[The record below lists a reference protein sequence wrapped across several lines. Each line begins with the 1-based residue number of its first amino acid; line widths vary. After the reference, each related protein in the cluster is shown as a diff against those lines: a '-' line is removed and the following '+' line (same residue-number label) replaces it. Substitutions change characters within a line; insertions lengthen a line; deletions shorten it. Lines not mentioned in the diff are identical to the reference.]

1 VNSENPKPKTSKY
14 KLNNKMIYPIVVYG
28 SPVLRQ
34 IAKDIDARYPDLDKL
49 LTDMYETM
57 YTADGMGLAA
67 PQIGKSVRVFV
78 VDATTLEDEDPSL
91 KDFRKAFINPHIMEL
106 NGESVVMNEGCLS
119 LPKLREDVDRQNK
132 VRIQYYDEN
141 WKFFDEV
148 YEGLKARIIQH
159 EYDHLDGILFIDR
172 IPAIRKK
179 LIKGKLNDITRGKV
193 NITYKTKLM
202 K

>member
-1 VNSENPKPKTSKY
+1 VNSENPKPKTSNY